1 MLRSPTCVILSG
13 TYLTLHYTALHCT
26 TLHYT
31 TIYGIG
37 KAKSDAYLRSLWSGQ
52 PEEGT
57 GWDVPCF
64 SAARGNE
71 KILCFDKFR
80 CFLAVF

>member
-1 MLRSPTCVILSG
+1 VSFCQVRI
-13 TYLTLHYTALHCT
+13 LHYTALHCT

-80 CFLAVF
+80 CFLAFF

>member
-1 MLRSPTCVILSG
+1 VSFCQVRI
-13 TYLTLHYTALHCT
+13 LHYTTLHCT

-31 TIYGIG
+31 TTYGIG

-80 CFLAVF
+80 CFLAFF